1 MRKRIKDR
9 GGKEYQP
16 QEDVRG
22 KERKKIR
29 KEERQEDS
37 GKRLIY
43 RGEKMIDERQKKTG
57 VG

>member
-1 MRKRIKDR
+1 MRKRIKER
-9 GGKEYQP
+9 GGKEWQT
-16 QEDVRG
+16 QKEGRG